1 MLCKSL
7 NFNWLIEYLPKYY
20 LLYFPINYLM
30 LPRNLLGLYTHKIL
44 NLTLNNTSDGRK
56 LYTE

>member
-1 MLCKSL
+1 
-7 NFNWLIEYLPKYY
+7 
-20 LLYFPINYLM
+20 M